1 MVNVYL
7 DMPLNDNVGLFT
19 RAGCGMARITQEI
32 ETRVVFNGISLNKE
46 EIESKTYNFA
56 YNFTV
61 GGSYKI
67 TPSSR
72 LDIAYIWKNFG
83 YSKAGKFA
91 DGDSTSKIYY
101 NSSFDKIL
109 SITQNRL
116 I

>member
-19 RAGCGMARITQEI
+19 GAGCGMAKITQEI

-46 EIESKTYNFA
+46 EIESKTNNFA

-101 NSSFDKIL
+101 KGHSVNLGI
-109 SITQNRL
+109 RL
-116 I
+116 DI